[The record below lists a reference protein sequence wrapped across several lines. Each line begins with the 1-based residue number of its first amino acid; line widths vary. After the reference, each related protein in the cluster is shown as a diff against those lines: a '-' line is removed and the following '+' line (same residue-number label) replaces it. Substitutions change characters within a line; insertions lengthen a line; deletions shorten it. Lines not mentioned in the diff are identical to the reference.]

1 MKKTFPLQVEGKHPD
16 RLLEATKHE
25 IRKYIKREQNKAK
38 PAGVDFW
45 DFDCRFGSSPATA
58 EVIEFSAITAR
69 INAYAAENAD
79 SFYLELL
86 AKPGVRKPR
95 AAGNADTE
103 DGGASEVDRMSD
115 A

>member
-1 MKKTFPLQVEGKHPD
+1 MKKTFPLKIEGKNPD

-86 AKPGVRKPR
+86 AKPGQRKPR
-95 AAGNADTE
+95 P
-103 DGGASEVDRMSD
+103 ASTSD
-115 A
+115 DESAMN